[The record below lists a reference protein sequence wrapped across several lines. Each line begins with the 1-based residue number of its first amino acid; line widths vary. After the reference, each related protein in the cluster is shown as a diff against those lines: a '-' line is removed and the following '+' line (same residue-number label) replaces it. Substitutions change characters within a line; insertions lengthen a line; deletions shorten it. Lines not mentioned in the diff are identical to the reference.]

1 MKANYIRIST
11 RKQNVD
17 SQQYSSGEYTQ
28 AYLDV
33 CSGSIPFMERPEA
46 LKLSRNKNITSI
58 RVREVSRLGR
68 NLRDILE
75 TIEHFTN
82 KGVDIF
88 IENQGLH
95 TLIDGKVNP
104 SASLIISMFGAIAQ
118 MERDLL
124 LERTNIGIAI
134 AKEKDKRLPKDKR
147 KYQGRRRG
155 AVSDLKTKNQTLI
168 TALQSELDNAVK
180 VSVIA
185 RKHNVTRQRIY
196 SYLDK
201 GLLSKPIFSN

>member
-1 MKANYIRIST
+1 MKANYVRIST
-11 RKQNVD
+11 SKQNVD
-17 SQQYSSGEYTQ
+17 SQLIHSEYTQ

-46 LKLSRNKNITSI
+46 LKLSRNKKITSI

-68 NLRDILE
+68 NLADILK
-75 TIEHFTN
+75 TIEFFTE

-124 LERTNIGIAI
+124 LERTQIGVNI
-134 AKEKDKRLPKDKR
+134 AKAKGKYKGR
-147 KYQGRRRG
+147 KRG
-155 AVSDLKTKNQTLI
+155 ATSDLAKKNVTLI
-168 TALQSELDNAVK
+168 SAIQSGLDADDSISK
-180 VSVIA
+180 IA
-185 RKHNVTRQRIY
+185 TTHNITRQRIY
-196 SYLDK
+196 EYLK
-201 GLLSKPIFSN
+201 KELVVRI

>member
-11 RKQNVD
+11 AKQNVD
-17 SQQYSSGEYTQ
+17 NQLGDAEYTL
-28 AYLDV
+28 AYIDV
-33 CSGSIPFMERPEA
+33 CSGSVPFMDRPEA

-68 NLRDILE
+68 NLSDILK
-75 TIEHFTN
+75 TIEHFTD

-104 SASLIISMFGAIAQ
+104 SAALIISMFGAVAQ

-124 LERTNIGIAI
+124 LERTQIGVNI
-134 AKEKDKRLPKDKR
+134 AKANGKYKGR
-147 KYQGRRRG
+147 KRG
-155 AVSDLKTKNQTLI
+155 ATSDLKSKNRTLL
-168 TALQSELDNAVK
+168 TAVQSEIDCGMK
-180 VSVIA
+180 ISVIA
-185 RKHNVTRQRIY
+185 RNHNITRQRIY
-196 SYLDK
+196 SYIEK
-201 GLLSKPIFSN
+201 NLLTLKNKPIVIGQK